1 MGTEEPRR
9 KEMKY
14 SHPVF
19 SLTHAAGTTNITTA
33 GIEIA
38 QASVVQAGKMYV
50 ANSTGQ
56 VIQILFHDAGGNDTV
71 LTVLAGQ
78 QRECDVTV
86 SEKQSIYAKAL
97 GANATTGHLC
107 IELFR

>member
-1 MGTEEPRR
+1 
-9 KEMKY
+9 MKY
-14 SHPVF
+14 SHPVY
-19 SLTHAAGTTNITTA
+19 SLVHAAGTTNITTA

-38 QASVVQAGKMYV
+38 QSSVVQSGKMYV

-56 VIQILFHDAGGNDTV
+56 AIQILFHDSGGNDAV
-71 LTVLAGQ
+71 LTVLAGT
-78 QRECDVTV
+78 QRECDITI
-86 SEKQSIYAKAL
+86 SEKQSIYAKAI

>member
-1 MGTEEPRR
+1 
-9 KEMKY
+9 MKY

-19 SLTHAAGTTNITTA
+19 SLVHAAATTNITTV
-33 GIEIA
+33 GIEVA
-38 QASVVQAGKMYV
+38 QASVVPAGKMYV

-56 VIQILFHDAGGNDTV
+56 VVQIMFHDAGGNDVV
-71 LTVLAGQ
+71 LTCLAGQ
-78 QRECDVTV
+78 VRECDVTV
-86 SEKQSIYAKAL
+86 SDKQSIYAKAI